1 MKINNNL
8 IYAGEDTSGI
18 RNGKKQTG
26 GLSSGGSV
34 NANELNIRFD
44 PIAAKR
50 EEAKK
55 KAMDIIGKAFANE
68 SKIDDDLN
76 KRRRHIREL
85 SDENALA
92 TKEIKEYEDMRLDL
106 RDRYGI
112 DPDSQEEKDLRLLE
126 KEIDS
131 LRPDS
136 KINLTEDDYK
146 ELKRIKEAGLSEYQ
160 ERSLEIRSYE
170 GPAKETIY
178 QNKLKIQTENA
189 IITAVELERL
199 KSHALLDAQK
209 QAEDILDDASK
220 EIMGMLA
227 DEAKEHID
235 DELEEKI
242 EDSKEKA
249 EEKKELEERIEK
261 VRDDK
266 KEREKISEDILESVA
281 EMIKTSSELNDAKQE
296 IKDMMSKMK
305 LIEEDIKGA
314 AVDEVF

>member
-136 KINLTEDDYK
+136 RINLTEDDYK

-178 QNKLKIQTENA
+178 QNKLEIQTENA

>member
-92 TKEIKEYEDMRLDL
+92 TKEIKEYEDMRLEL
-106 RDRYGI
+106 RDKYGVN
-112 DPDSQEEKDLRLLE
+112 PDSQEEKDLRLLE
-126 KEIDS
+126 KEKDS

-136 KINLTEDDYK
+136 RINLTEEDRK

-178 QNKLKIQTENA
+178 QNKLEIQTENA

>member
-76 KRRRHIREL
+76 KRRWHIREL

-92 TKEIKEYEDMRLDL
+92 TKEIKEYEDMRLAL

-178 QNKLKIQTENA
+178 QNKLEIQTENA

>member
-26 GLSSGGSV
+26 GLSSGGSI
-34 NANELNIRFD
+34 NANDLNIKFD

-178 QNKLKIQTENA
+178 QNKLEIQTENA

>member
-178 QNKLKIQTENA
+178 QNKLEIQTENA

>member
-18 RNGKKQTG
+18 RNGKKQSG
-26 GLSSGGSV
+26 GLSSGGSI
-34 NANELNIRFD
+34 NANDLNIKFD

-106 RDRYGI
+106 RNRYGI
-112 DPDSQEEKDLRLLE
+112 DLDSQEEKDLRLLE

-170 GPAKETIY
+170 GPAKESIY
-178 QNKLKIQTENA
+178 QNKLEIQTENA

-261 VRDDK
+261 ARDDK
-266 KEREKISEDILESVA
+266 KEKEKISEDILEGVA

>member
-26 GLSSGGSV
+26 GLSSGRSV

-136 KINLTEDDYK
+136 RINLTEDDYK

-178 QNKLKIQTENA
+178 QNKLEIQTENA

-261 VRDDK
+261 ARDDK

>member
-92 TKEIKEYEDMRLDL
+92 TKEIKEYEDMRLEL
-106 RDRYGI
+106 RDKYGVN
-112 DPDSQEEKDLRLLE
+112 PDSQEEKDLRLLE
-126 KEIDS
+126 KEKDS

-136 KINLTEDDYK
+136 RINLTEEDRK

-178 QNKLKIQTENA
+178 QNKLEIQTENA

-220 EIMGMLA
+220 EIIGMLA